1 MRWIP
6 TCPASR
12 ICWGLSFT
20 KGGEINKNQKR
31 KLLSA
36 EQLQNQKQYAL
47 LMVKQAGRLMAEGF
61 SDVTPCTR
69 KCDVCDYADVC
80 DAKDVLNVTP
90 REDVSSVT
98 AETIDEAVSNE

>member
-1 MRWIP
+1 
-6 TCPASR
+6 
-12 ICWGLSFT
+12 
-20 KGGEINKNQKR
+20 
-31 KLLSA
+31 
-36 EQLQNQKQYAL
+36 
-47 LMVKQAGRLMAEGF
+47 MAEGF

-90 REDVSSVT
+90 REDISSVT